1 MNFVL
6 SDRIYRAL
14 KRISRDRW
22 ISPDEVYERGLKF
35 ALCKTN
41 NMTDAINATRTAVN
55 GSVQTQ
61 DAARC
66 GMIQGLPPFTNN
78 EPGMAEFCGFINGIK
93 KPNRVH
99 KPLEVELRILK
110 LKLKD
115 LKKWK

>member
-1 MNFVL
+1 MNFAL

-14 KRISRDRW
+14 KRVSRDRW
-22 ISPDEVYERGLKF
+22 ISPDQVWEYGLKF

-41 NMTDAINATRTAVN
+41 NMTDAMNAVRR
-55 GSVQTQ
+55 SVQGNIETQ

-66 GMIQGLPPFTNN
+66 GMIQGIPPFVNN
-78 EPGMAEFCGFINGIK
+78 EPGMNEFCGFINGIK
-93 KPNRVH
+93 NPNRIH

-115 LKKWK
+115 LKNGN